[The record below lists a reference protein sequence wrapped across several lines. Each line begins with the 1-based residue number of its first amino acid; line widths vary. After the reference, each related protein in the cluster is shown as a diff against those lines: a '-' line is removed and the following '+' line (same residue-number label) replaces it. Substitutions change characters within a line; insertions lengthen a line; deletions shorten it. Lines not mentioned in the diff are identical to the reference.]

1 MTSRARSLSLYL
13 GAERQEPG
21 RSDKNRSLPR
31 SDHAGERDC
40 REGAFRQE
48 GLYPVYAPAARR
60 SERRR
65 QGGLDREARGGHLRE
80 RVYVSFEQ
88 PPKMDVMSVD
98 RIKRLVDGTSFLS
111 SPTLPERSAISPR
124 YRTPFSSVHCHAD
137 RPGNKVG

>member
-65 QGGLDREARGGHLRE
+65 QEGLDREAPGGHLRE

-88 PPKMDVMSVD
+88 PTKMDVIVNMKTAKMLGLTIPLAILLRAD
-98 RIKRLVDGTSFLS
+98 RI
-111 SPTLPERSAISPR
+111 IQ
-124 YRTPFSSVHCHAD
+124 
-137 RPGNKVG
+137 